1 MQNNMKSFKQRDGFQ
16 GEKLIS
22 LPDNIWQKAIKENPI
37 LSHLYITHIGYFP
50 KAAYHFRKRKNGCAD
65 NIFIYCMRG
74 KGWYTINDKR
84 FEVRPNEFFIIPAT
98 KEPLTYGADENDP
111 WTIYWIHFS
120 GNDMDTFNKSFDI
133 GLLDGPQQIAYNEKG
148 LDLWH
153 SMYQNLEM
161 GYGKENITKANLC
174 LYHFVS
180 SFLYPDIN
188 INEKKQVEK
197 DSITNTI
204 TYMRSK
210 LAEKLTL
217 EDLALMNDLSPSH
230 FSLLFKK
237 STGMAPLDYFIH
249 LKLQQACLQLLTSE
263 VKVKNIAADLGYDD
277 PYYFSRLF
285 KKYIKMSPLQYRFS
299 PPSKSS

>member
-1 MQNNMKSFKQRDGFQ
+1 MKTFKQRDGFQ

-22 LPDNIWQKAIKENPI
+22 LPDNIWQKAIKENPV

-50 KAAYHFRKRKNGCAD
+50 KAAYHFRKRKNGCTD
-65 NIFIYCMRG
+65 NILFYCLRG
-74 KGWYTINDKR
+74 KGWYTIKDKR
-84 FEVRPNEFFIIPAT
+84 FEVGPNQFFIIPAT
-98 KEPLTYGADENDP
+98 KEFLSYGADENDP

-120 GNDMDTFNKSFDI
+120 GNDMETFNKSFNI
-133 GLLDGPQQIAYNEKG
+133 GHFDGPQQITFNEKG
-148 LDLWH
+148 IELWEI
-153 SMYQNLEM
+153 MYQNLEM

-180 SFLYPDIN
+180 SFLYPDVN
-188 INEKKQVEK
+188 SNEKKQDEK
-197 DSITNTI
+197 DSINNTI
-204 TYMRSK
+204 LFMRSK

-217 EDLALMNDLSPSH
+217 EDLAQMNNLSPSH

-237 STGMAPLDYFIH
+237 STGMSPLDYFIH

-263 VKVKNIAADLGYDD
+263 VKIKNIAADLGYDD

-285 KKYIKMSPLQYRFS
+285 KKYMNMSPLQYRFS

>member
-1 MQNNMKSFKQRDGFQ
+1 MKNFRQRDGFQ

-22 LPDNIWQKAIKENPI
+22 LPDNIWRKAIKENPV

-50 KAAYHFRKRKNGCAD
+50 KAAYHFRKRKNGCTD
-65 NIFIYCMRG
+65 NIFIYCLRG
-74 KGWYTINDKR
+74 KGWYTVNGNR
-84 FEVRPNEFFIIPAT
+84 FEVNPNQFFIIPAT

-120 GNDMDTFNKSFDI
+120 GSDMDKFNSSFNI
-133 GLLDGPQQIAYNEKG
+133 GLLNGPQQITYNKKG
-148 LDLWH
+148 IELWH

-188 INEKKQVEK
+188 LNERIQEEK
-197 DSITNTI
+197 DSISSTI
-204 TYMRSK
+204 VYMRNNLGGK
-210 LAEKLTL
+210 ITL
-217 EDLALMNDLSPSH
+217 EDLAIMNNLSSSH

-237 STGMAPLDYFIH
+237 NTGMSPLDYFIH
-249 LKLQQACLQLLTSE
+249 LKLQQACLQLLTSG
-263 VKVKNIAADLGYDD
+263 VKIKNIASDLGYDD

-285 KKYIKMSPLQYRFS
+285 KKYMKISPLQYRFS
-299 PPSKSS
+299 TQPKS